1 MDSENNKKQPGGLNR
16 RDLLKVI
23 TAAPAAA
30 LVPLTP
36 GLASELAGAPVPDAA
51 QESQGSYEPKFFSA
65 HQYKTIAVLS
75 DWIIPADERSGSATQ
90 AGVPE
95 FMDDWLDAERTAAST
110 HRHGR
115 ATEPTMGTEVLG
127 SLTWMDMEC
136 NRIYSHD
143 FVDCSNEQQKQ
154 ILDRIAYPKKAA
166 PDDVNAAAAFSQ
178 VRDLVLAGFFSS
190 KMGVEDLPYL
200 GNKVVEQW
208 NGCPQ
213 ADLERLGVSYNEDWK
228 DWKKAVT
235 DGN

>member
-1 MDSENNKKQPGGLNR
+1 MDSEKKEKQLGVLNR

-30 LVPLTP
+30 FVPLTP
-36 GLASELAGAPVPDAA
+36 GLASELAGAPVPAAA
-51 QESQGSYEPKFFSA
+51 QDSQGSYEPRFFNA
-65 HQYKTIAVLS
+65 HQYKTITVLS
-75 DWIIPADERSGSATQ
+75 DWIIPVDERSGSASQ

-95 FMDDWLDAERTAAST
+95 FMDDWLNAERTAAAT

-127 SLTWMDMEC
+127 SLTWVDMEC

-143 FVDCSNEQQKQ
+143 FVDCSTEQQKQ

-166 PDDVNAAAAFSQ
+166 PEDVNGAAAFSQ

-190 KMGVEDLPYL
+190 KMGIEDLPYL

-213 ADLERLGVSYNEDWK
+213 ADLERLGVSYSENWK
-228 DWKKAVT
+228 HWNKPET
-235 DGN
+235 GN